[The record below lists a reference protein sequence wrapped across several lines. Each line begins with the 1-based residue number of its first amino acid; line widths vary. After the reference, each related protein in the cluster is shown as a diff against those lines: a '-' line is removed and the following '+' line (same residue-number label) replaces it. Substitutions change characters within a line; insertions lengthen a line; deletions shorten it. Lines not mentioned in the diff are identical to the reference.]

1 MCVVSCSSSQDLIRP
16 ICILYYLCLRSTVT
30 KSRHWWNRFF
40 YSLQSIPTVVYLL
53 VCFQLPCS
61 PPSFALTDR
70 PEHQTNP
77 VDCIFPRDSL
87 NERSFSS
94 LPRYYITLD
103 LYIRISAPGTV
114 RSYSGDIHRMYI
126 LTSLRFLCTW
136 ETLNTNTLS
145 VLSKRYLI
153 ISKHL
158 PTQPE
163 ISYRKV
169 SKNTSH
175 EQKTQVASRKR
186 ISLWFRYLCIQ
197 LRSHASTRV

>member
-1 MCVVSCSSSQDLIRP
+1 MCVSSLVHPHRTWYVLSVYFVTFVFALP
-16 ICILYYLCLRSTVT
+16 LRS
-30 KSRHWWNRFF
+30 RHPGETDSF

-114 RSYSGDIHRMYI
+114 RSYSGDIHS
-126 LTSLRFLCTW
+126 SLRFVSC
-136 ETLNTNTLS
+136 
-145 VLSKRYLI
+145 VLGELLI
-153 ISKHL
+153 RTPFPYCRGGI
-158 PTQPE
+158 
-163 ISYRKV
+163 
-169 SKNTSH
+169 
-175 EQKTQVASRKR
+175 
-186 ISLWFRYLCIQ
+186 
-197 LRSHASTRV
+197 